1 MMEEEDH
8 NLKAKVQLLVKIVH
22 RLRAVRVDKLQRLLK
37 LQSKGNLKVKKKKRS
52 SSEVGV

>member
-1 MMEEEDH
+1 MMEKEDH
-8 NLKAKVQLLVKIVH
+8 NLKVKVQLLVKTVH
-22 RLRAVRVDKLQRLLK
+22 RLQAVRVDRLQRLLK